1 MMTRNTKLIDAVDKR
16 DIMIANLREQLHK
29 ATKENAMLKKKIEG
43 RSERK
48 EIHHG
53 STMGLCKECAR
64 ALPTNGDEKQ
74 EVVGKRKKRAT
85 KPDIIRDSPNRLP
98 ETNGEIKGET
108 NEVKCEKTFNEIIDD
123 RLEEARFQEQERLR
137 RAPNIIIHGM
147 INASGCNDSDSVK
160 KLLDA
165 INIDH
170 VPKSVIRLGKRKAGP
185 VKVVM
190 KTLKEKIDVMKAL
203 PRLKHSNL
211 KVSITDDYTQE
222 ERKKIGLYLSKA
234 KTKNMSEPEG
244 QVWCVKGSPRTKL
257 RIVKKDR
264 INQNSHTTTKDAT
277 MSASQRPIQA

>member
-1 MMTRNTKLIDAVDKR
+1 
-16 DIMIANLREQLHK
+16 MI
-29 ATKENAMLKKKIEG
+29 T
-43 RSERK
+43 
-48 EIHHG
+48 
-53 STMGLCKECAR
+53 
-64 ALPTNGDEKQ
+64 
-74 EVVGKRKKRAT
+74 
-85 KPDIIRDSPNRLP
+85 
-98 ETNGEIKGET
+98 
-108 NEVKCEKTFNEIIDD
+108 
-123 RLEEARFQEQERLR
+123 
-137 RAPNIIIHGM
+137 HGM

-234 KTKNMSEPEG
+234 KTKNMSEPER
-244 QVWCVKGSPRTKL
+244 QVWYVKDSPRTKL
-257 RIVKKDR
+257 RIVNKDR
-264 INQNSHTTTKDAT
+264 LNQNSHTTTKDET
-277 MSASQRPIQA
+277 MRASQRPIQALEAVFL